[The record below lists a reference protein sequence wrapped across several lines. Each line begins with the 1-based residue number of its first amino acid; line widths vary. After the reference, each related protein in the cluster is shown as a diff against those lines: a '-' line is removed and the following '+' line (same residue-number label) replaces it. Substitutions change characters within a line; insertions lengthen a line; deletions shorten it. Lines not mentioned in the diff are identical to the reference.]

1 MFICTANNKADI
13 DPALLDRM
21 ELIEFRD
28 YTLEER
34 THITTNYL
42 MPKVLSFYKLESF
55 NIVFD
60 PTLIDVL
67 CKNSI
72 QIRQIEKDIAK
83 LLRMAAVKIHVHGS
97 ERVIIDSD
105 FSDQVLNKYKSKN
118 KPIGFG
124 GR

>member
-1 MFICTANNKADI
+1 
-13 DPALLDRM
+13 
-21 ELIEFRD
+21 
-28 YTLEER
+28 
-34 THITTNYL
+34 